1 MSAPQP
7 ESVVASTPTLR
18 SISRSALVVAGAT
31 GVVVRLFRA
40 VVLTQQSFESWP
52 VFLISLVLGVVLLC
66 GMLTLYLSNYPIRRW
81 LRPWFTFL
89 AIEWAAEMLVST
101 VLIALRAEPLG
112 SELATWGDWLTIAG
126 QTLLE
131 RVLVLGS
138 YAGLLA
144 VAMWLVTRR
153 SRIDE

>member
-1 MSAPQP
+1 VSAPQP
-7 ESVVASTPTLR
+7 ESVVAATPTLR

-81 LRPWFTFL
+81 LRPWLTFL

-112 SELATWGDWLTIAG
+112 SGLATWGDWLTIAG

-153 SRIDE
+153 SRIDG